1 MVSYSSK
8 KELGIEDN
16 KAIRIKSIDGIFIKR
31 FRKIQNQELKMGKQI
46 TIVSGRNGTMKS
58 TLMGLIVHPF
68 QTDEKNIFDKK
79 MSTEFSEVFKLSLE
93 KDGKNYLYN
102 IKMEIKEDDDL
113 K

>member
-16 KAIRIKSIDGIFIKR
+16 KAIKIKSIDGIFIKH

-68 QTDEKNIFDKK
+68 QTDEKNIFNKK
-79 MSTEFSEVFKLSLE
+79 SLHFH
-93 KDGKNYLYN
+93 LPSH
-102 IKMEIKEDDDL
+102 L
-113 K
+113 HLHHCQVHSS

>member
-46 TIVSGRNGTMKS
+46 TIVSG
-58 TLMGLIVHPF
+58 
-68 QTDEKNIFDKK
+68 
-79 MSTEFSEVFKLSLE
+79 
-93 KDGKNYLYN
+93 
-102 IKMEIKEDDDL
+102 
-113 K
+113 